1 MDTTALATGTNTN
14 NNNNN
19 NDGTNTNVKGSQQ
32 KDEITTDK
40 KSEIRVY
47 KKSSLNGKITVYLG
61 KRDFVDHIAYVD
73 PIDGVILI
81 DRDYVKDKK
90 VFSHVL
96 ATFSYGRDDLD
107 VLGLTFRKELYL
119 VNEQIYPDTT
129 RRHYSKQCPYYIE
142 GVSDTMPI
150 ECDEALPADN
160 TNSKQNHGHSQ
171 SSSTPQ
177 QNQHYHNQQH
187 HNAHQHH
194 PQYRK
199 PQRPLTRLQERLV
212 KKLGPNAFPFFFELP
227 PLCPASVTLQPG
239 PGDSGKPCGVDY
251 ELKAYIASSPDE
263 KPPKRD
269 SIRLAIRK
277 IMYAPSKQ
285 GEQPMVEVSKDFM
298 MSPNK
303 LNLEVSLDKELYY
316 HGESIA
322 VNVHISNNSNR
333 TVKKVKVSVRQ
344 FADIC
349 LFSTA
354 QYKCTVAEIESEE
367 GCPVGPGATLSKV
380 YNLTPLLAF
389 NKDKRGLALDGQLKH
404 EDTNLASSTLMTD
417 SSQKENL
424 GIVVQYKV
432 RVKLALGPLGGDISA
447 ELPVTLMHP
456 KPEGEDDLLISKSSP
471 IGLNL
476 GEGSRQRRGSTSRNP
491 LESIF
496 GKTMACKCDVA
507 ITSSSTKLSS
517 QQQQQQ
523 PITTETTFDN
533 HKRTS
538 AGGNGTS
545 TNSNDNALDFET
557 NNNSSNQQLLLDEQ
571 DLIQLDD
578 DNDDIIFEDFAR
590 MRLDHTTNELSSSQ
604 KSYEEQQL
612 HQQQLQHHQELF
624 QQQSGDEQQPFG
636 CGGGSSSSSSTTDQ
650 TKELFTQNSII
661 INQNNNDNKNNN
673 NNSNNNGNNSNQ
685 HSERFNPT
693 ASSS

>member
-1 MDTTALATGTNTN
+1 MATEIESAGVTDTQCIGVQDSVRHKDSHRAN
-14 NNNNN
+14 NNHK
-19 NDGTNTNVKGSQQ
+19 GTAMEGDNESK
-32 KDEITTDK
+32 EK

-73 PIDGVILI
+73 PIDGVVLI

-90 VFSHVL
+90 VFGHVL

-119 VNEQIYPDTT
+119 VNEQIFPDTT
-129 RRHYSKQCPYYIE
+129 RRHFSKSCPYYIE
-142 GVSDTMPI
+142 GVSDTIPTNPD
-150 ECDEALPADN
+150 DE
-160 TNSKQNHGHSQ
+160 K
-171 SSSTPQ
+171 
-177 QNQHYHNQQH
+177 
-187 HNAHQHH
+187 
-194 PQYRK
+194 K
-199 PQRPLTRLQERLV
+199 PPRPLTRLQERLV
-212 KKLGPNAFPFFFELP
+212 KKLGSNAYPFFFELP

-251 ELKAYIASSPDE
+251 ELKAYIANSLDE
-263 KPPKRD
+263 KPSKRD

-303 LNLEVSLDKELYY
+303 LNLEVSLDKELYH

-367 GCPVGPGATLSKV
+367 GCPVGPGSTLSKV
-380 YNLTPLLAF
+380 YYLRPLLAF

-404 EDTNLASSTLMTD
+404 EDTNLASSTLLTE

-432 RVKLALGPLGGDISA
+432 RVKLSLGPLGGDISA

-471 IGLNL
+471 IGI
-476 GEGSRQRRGSTSRNP
+476 GTGGKVHRRGSSKNP
-491 LESIF
+491 LEMIF
-496 GKTMACKCDVA
+496 GRTTACKCFQQED
-507 ITSSSTKLSS
+507 S
-517 QQQQQQ
+517 Q
-523 PITTETTFDN
+523 
-533 HKRTS
+533 
-538 AGGNGTS
+538 
-545 TNSNDNALDFET
+545 ET
-557 NNNSSNQQLLLDEQ
+557 NEKAKQNEQ

-578 DNDDIIFEDFAR
+578 DNDIVFEDFAR
-590 MRLDHTTNELSSSQ
+590 LQLDQAELSSST
-604 KSYEEQQL
+604 KSNEETQACMRSDCDPLAALQDTAATGASLQQP
-612 HQQQLQHHQELF
+612 
-624 QQQSGDEQQPFG
+624 QQSVSENST
-636 CGGGSSSSSSTTDQ
+636 SSICDHV
-650 TKELFTQNSII
+650 
-661 INQNNNDNKNNN
+661 
-673 NNSNNNGNNSNQ
+673 NSNSPDSSNHNNPHQTG
-685 HSERFNPT
+685 
-693 ASSS
+693 